1 MEDYIIELWNSQYNI
16 EDISEEVGVDETTVY
31 EILEENGLL

>member
-16 EDISEEVGVDETTVY
+16 EDISEETGVDETTVY